1 MTPAPHSGSTSGA
14 SAAPRPRSSGT
25 GSAAGS
31 SSNWS
36 NRTGANRGGFTGA
49 RSGGFGSRGS
59 ATSRSSGSSS
69 RGGDMIGASSGE
81 GRSTFNGSRSGIGY
95 GGRVTGAGYGSR
107 FGGRNSSPS
116 RGFSGGSRGGFGGRG
131 GGKSERIDISRFIS
145 KAPAAAAVTEEIPAY
160 VPEHKFVDF
169 LISDLIKAN
178 VVEKGYITPTPIQDR
193 AIPQVLLGRDVV
205 GIANTGTGKTA
216 AFLIPLIDKVLRY
229 RALDQKQNILIVVPT
244 RELAI
249 QIEEELVGFVK
260 GMGIYSM
267 VCVGGTSIVPQLKR
281 LRNHH
286 NFIIGTPGRLKD
298 LIERKALKLEW
309 FQSIVLDEADRML
322 DMGFIGDMKFLVA
335 GMPKPHHTLFFSAT
349 MSSEIEKLVKDFL
362 TDPVK
367 ISVKTGDTSAN
378 IDQDVIRVSDP
389 TRKMDELHALL
400 LKPEWNK
407 VIVFGKTKHG
417 VEKIS
422 VGLQKRGI
430 KAESIHGD
438 KRHAQR
444 QAALKAFKEN
454 RVQVL
459 VATDVAA
466 RGLDISDV
474 SHVVNYDIPATYDDY
489 VHRIGRTGRGGKTGK
504 AVTFV

>member
-1 MTPAPHSGSTSGA
+1 MTPTPHAGT
-14 SAAPRPRSSGT
+14 PRPRST
-25 GSAAGS
+25 GGSSAGS
-31 SSNWS
+31 SNSSWA
-36 NRTGANRGGFTGA
+36 NRSGSNRGGFTGA

-59 ATSRSSGSSS
+59 GPRSAAPSRSGSG
-69 RGGDMIGASSGE
+69 G
-81 GRSTFNGSRSGIGY
+81 FVGSRSGVGY
-95 GGRVTGAGYGSR
+95 GGRSTGAAYGSR
-107 FGGRNSSPS
+107 FGGRS
-116 RGFSGGSRGGFGGRG
+116 GGRG
-131 GGKSERIDISRFIS
+131 GGKSERIDISRFIR
-145 KAPAAAAVTEEIPAY
+145 KAPVSTAVTEEIPAY

-169 LISDLIKAN
+169 LISDLIKQN
-178 VVEKGYITPTPIQDR
+178 ITEKGYVTPTPIQDR

-216 AFLIPLIDKVLRY
+216 AFLIPLIDKVLKFRI
-229 RALDQKQNILIVVPT
+229 LDQKENILIVVPT

-267 VCVGGTSIVPQLKR
+267 VCVGGTSIVPQLKK
-281 LRNHH
+281 LRSHH

-309 FQSIVLDEADRML
+309 FKTIVLDEADRML
-322 DMGFIGDMKFLVA
+322 DMGFIADMKFLVA

-349 MSSEIEKLVKDFL
+349 MSADVEKLVKDFL

-367 ISVKTGDTSAN
+367 ISVKTGDTAAN
-378 IDQDVIRVSDP
+378 VDQDVIRVSDP
-389 TRKMDELHALL
+389 SRKMNQLYDLL
-400 LKPEWNK
+400 QKPEWSK

-422 VGLQKRGI
+422 VGLQKMGI

-466 RGLDISDV
+466 RGLDISNIT
-474 SHVVNYDIPATYDDY
+474 HVVNYDIPATYDDY

>member
-1 MTPAPHSGSTSGA
+1 
-14 SAAPRPRSSGT
+14 
-25 GSAAGS
+25 
-31 SSNWS
+31 
-36 NRTGANRGGFTGA
+36 
-49 RSGGFGSRGS
+49 
-59 ATSRSSGSSS
+59 
-69 RGGDMIGASSGE
+69 
-81 GRSTFNGSRSGIGY
+81 
-95 GGRVTGAGYGSR
+95 
-107 FGGRNSSPS
+107 
-116 RGFSGGSRGGFGGRG
+116 
-131 GGKSERIDISRFIS
+131 
-145 KAPAAAAVTEEIPAY
+145 
-160 VPEHKFVDF
+160 VDF
-169 LISDLIKAN
+169 AISELIKKN
-178 VVEKGYITPTPIQDR
+178 ITEKGYVTPTPIQDR
-193 AIPQVLLGRDVV
+193 SIPQILLGRDIV

-216 AFLIPLIDKVLRY
+216 AFLIPLIDKVLRF
-229 RALDQKQNILIVVPT
+229 RALDQKENILIVVPT

-249 QIEEELVGFVK
+249 QIEEELVAFVK
-260 GMGIYSM
+260 GLGIFSM
-267 VCVGGTSIVPQLKR
+267 VCVGGTSIVPQIKR

-298 LIERKALKLEW
+298 LIERKSLKLEW
-309 FQSIVLDEADRML
+309 FQTIVLDEADRML

-349 MSSEIEKLVKDFL
+349 MSSEIENLVKDFL
-362 TDPVK
+362 TNPVK

-378 IDQDVIRVSDP
+378 VDQDVIRVPDQ
-389 TRKMDELHALL
+389 TRKMDQLHDLL
-400 LKPEWNK
+400 LKPEWSK

-466 RGLDISDV
+466 RGLDISGV
-474 SHVVNYDIPATYDDY
+474 SHVINYDIPATYDDY
-489 VHRIGRTGRGGKTGK
+489 VHRIGRTGRAGKVGK